1 MHNMIIRCLSVEITY
16 VTDCS
21 LGVRLYHDISAV
33 IIGILRA
40 AARARRACTYRM
52 RFIAQQAGAQ
62 AVYK

>member
-33 IIGILRA
+33 IIGILLRTSKLLQNAVILSYSVCHATGRKVRA
-40 AARARRACTYRM
+40 
-52 RFIAQQAGAQ
+52 
-62 AVYK
+62 

>member
-33 IIGILRA
+33 IIGILRRYGCINVFQKTL
-40 AARARRACTYRM
+40 RAKAL
-52 RFIAQQAGAQ
+52 FG
-62 AVYK
+62 

>member
-33 IIGILRA
+33 IIGILAHARLRSSHA
-40 AARARRACTYRM
+40 ASLAFLKYSR
-52 RFIAQQAGAQ
+52 
-62 AVYK
+62 